1 MSRAFV
7 KEDADAFEELPNR
20 IVSEH
25 PNDVTP
31 EGIAQIEAALSAAR
45 RLCRRASQR

>member
-7 KEDADAFEELPNR
+7 KEQAAEAVEEFPDR
-20 IVSEH
+20 SVSEH

-31 EGIAQIEAALSAAR
+31 EGLSGSRNPREQA
-45 RLCRRASQR
+45 